1 MGINTDSKL
10 KGKISSLENLEGTKI
25 YITGPQGPKG
35 DQGPQGEQ
43 GKAFTYDM
51 FTEEQLAALKGQKG
65 NQGEQGIQ
73 GPKGDKGDQGE
84 RGAQGPKGDQGKDGT
99 GVNILGSYDTVE
111 KLLEAHPIGVIG
123 DSYLV
128 MGNLY
133 VWSST
138 ENSWKNVGS
147 IKGPQGEAFTY
158 DMFTEEQLAALKGP
172 KGDKGEQGI
181 QGPKGD
187 QGPQGE
193 QGKAFTYDMFTEE
206 QLAALKGPKGDKG
219 EQATVIDNLT
229 STNSKEALSAN
240 MGKILNDTKLDKN
253 IETFSGSCNNVNFTS
268 LLWINNCTDCPTQ
281 YGFLFTKVIDNSY
294 IEQEFAD
301 ANSNNRY
308 TRSKIGGTWSS
319 WIKIAIQ
326 TDLDSINGEIAS
338 ITVPALAV
346 CTDITEHV
354 LKSFTITEAG
364 RYMFLADVP
373 LNYYRSNRQKPVF
386 KTKSKHS

>member
-1 MGINTDSKL
+1 
-10 KGKISSLENLEGTKI
+10 
-25 YITGPQGPKG
+25 
-35 DQGPQGEQ
+35 
-43 GKAFTYDM
+43 
-51 FTEEQLAALKGQKG
+51 
-65 NQGEQGIQ
+65 
-73 GPKGDKGDQGE
+73 
-84 RGAQGPKGDQGKDGT
+84 
-99 GVNILGSYDTVE
+99 
-111 KLLEAHPIGVIG
+111 
-123 DSYLV
+123 
-128 MGNLY
+128 
-133 VWSST
+133 
-138 ENSWKNVGS
+138 
-147 IKGPQGEAFTY
+147 
-158 DMFTEEQLAALKGP
+158 MFTEEQLAALKGP

-308 TRSKIGGTWSS
+308 TRSKIGGTWFS

-326 TDLDSINGEIAS
+326 TDLDSINTA
-338 ITVPALAV
+338 ITSVAVPALSV
-346 CTDITEHV
+346 QTDTTEHV
-354 LKSFTITEAG
+354 LKSFTVTEAG

-373 LNYYRSNRQKPVF
+373 LNYYRSNGQKPVF

>member
-10 KGKISSLENLEGTKI
+10 KGKISSLENLEGTNI

-35 DQGPQGEQ
+35 DQGPQGE
-43 GKAFTYDM
+43 
-51 FTEEQLAALKGQKG
+51 
-65 NQGEQGIQ
+65 
-73 GPKGDKGDQGE
+73 
-84 RGAQGPKGDQGKDGT
+84 
-99 GVNILGSYDTVE
+99 
-111 KLLEAHPIGVIG
+111 
-123 DSYLV
+123 
-128 MGNLY
+128 
-133 VWSST
+133 
-138 ENSWKNVGS
+138 
-147 IKGPQGEAFTY
+147 QGEAFTY

-181 QGPKGD
+181 QGPKGEK
-187 QGPQGE
+187 GNQGE

-229 STNSKEALSAN
+229 STNSNEALSAN

-268 LLWINNCTDCPTQ
+268 LLWINNGTDCPTQ

-308 TRSKIGGTWSS
+308 TRSKIGGAWSS

-354 LKSFTITEAG
+354 LKSFTITETG

-373 LNYYRSNRQKPVF
+373 LNYYGAIGRNLYLKLKINSIEKYIGGGVINAEIYTLYTKLLAVADVPANASVEISLKNDTDGKQFACRDFTLNYF
-386 KTKSKHS
+386 KLK